1 MKRLRRTASAADG
14 YYLPPD
20 DVAPLER
27 ALTYPYDPP
36 HHDFILRGGRA
47 EKAAAL
53 GEADRHGRVAV
64 LALGSNRAPAQLA
77 RKFHDMP
84 SAVVPVERARLA
96 GFDVVYAAHLS
107 RYAAIAATLA
117 ASPGTTVEVSITWL
131 APELMARMH
140 ATEGL
145 GKAYD
150 YARLDG
156 ITLSTLG
163 GRSFRRIDF
172 YLCRAGALTLDG
184 APRAVATIAAEGRR
198 FAALDQYGVQAEVS
212 RRLGFAGTVE
222 KFVRANR
229 RETTR
234 TANEARLGAWG
245 EPLGWKKVTVLAG

>member
-1 MKRLRRTASAADG
+1 VRPRRTPASADG

-47 EKAAAL
+47 EPVAAL
-53 GEADRHGRVAV
+53 GEADRAGRIAV
-64 LALGSNRAPAQLA
+64 LALGSNRAPAQL
-77 RKFHDMP
+77 DMP
-84 SAVVPVERARLA
+84 DAVVPVERARLA

-131 APELMARMH
+131 APALMPRMH

-156 ITLSTLG
+156 IALRTLG
-163 GRSFRRIDF
+163 RRAFRRIDF
-172 YLCRAGALTLDG
+172 YLCRAGALALDG

-198 FAALDQYGVQAEVS
+198 FAARDQYGIQAEVA

-229 RETTR
+229 RETVR
-234 TANEARLGAWG
+234 IANEARLAGWG
-245 EPLGWKKVTVLAG
+245 EPLAWPKVTVLPG